1 MNESSWAKNLNET
14 RQDIMEDAFLL
25 EALSLYVLNQ
35 DNFIKDERF
44 NYFPQ
49 VFYRLCGYLSQ
60 HSMDLHN
67 LQIYLEQD
75 YRFRY
80 PAT

>member
-25 EALSLYVLNQ
+25 EALSLYVLSQ
-35 DNFIKDERF
+35 SSFTKDERAE
-44 NYFPQ
+44 YFPQ
-49 VFYRLCGYLSQ
+49 VFHRLCGYLSQ
-60 HSMDLHN
+60 HAMDLHN

-75 YRFRY
+75 KRFRY
-80 PAT
+80 TAT